1 MCCKPNSPA
10 GERYNVAMPS
20 ERSDSV
26 IQAAGGVL
34 LRSAPSGDELMIVHR
49 KRYGDWTLPKGKLKP
64 DESFVE
70 AAVREVAEETGCSCQ
85 LGDYLGAIG
94 YQVKGVPKVV
104 LFWRMSV
111 IEEKG
116 LDDHEEVYEALWLPV
131 GAAIDRLTHA
141 QEREFLLKP
150 LFCSRSYGPVA
161 NLQLPDIGRR
171 ARWFRRTREAA
182 RLSREFQVF
191 RVELA
196 FLEQRSQT
204 PAKAWVQAA
213 KDHLANVERCLK
225 SKRFRSNDIEE
236 A

>member
-1 MCCKPNSPA
+1 
-10 GERYNVAMPS
+10 
-20 ERSDSV
+20 
-26 IQAAGGVL
+26 
-34 LRSAPSGDELMIVHR
+34 
-49 KRYGDWTLPKGKLKP
+49 
-64 DESFVE
+64 
-70 AAVREVAEETGCSCQ
+70 
-85 LGDYLGAIG
+85 
-94 YQVKGVPKVV
+94 
-104 LFWRMSV
+104 
-111 IEEKG
+111 
-116 LDDHEEVYEALWLPV
+116 
-131 GAAIDRLTHA
+131 A

-150 LFCSRSYGPVA
+150 LFCSRSYEPVA

-236 A
+236 AWCSLHAAQRQAIFGLEDAELTDRAMVLMKEADKISSWRESAIKKLLSPDNGRPTHSRVSDAMALRDEYSANQYHKISLLGDQLRVVLGICSLASFMLLPIIIY